1 MNEITTDIYFDL
13 KDKEK
18 DKDNDANTNEIT
30 NRDSVSLQNPF

>member
-1 MNEITTDIYFDL
+1 MSEMTTDIYFDL

-30 NRDSVSLQNPF
+30 NRD

>member
-1 MNEITTDIYFDL
+1 MTTDICFDL

-30 NRDSVSLQNPF
+30 NRD